1 MSCIFGLGALNVGYT
16 SEDANI
22 LVQAL
27 PYIQRYYGKVM
38 VIKYG
43 GNAMVDEELKRSVCR
58 DIVLMHYVGM
68 KPILVHGGGPEISA
82 LMHKIGKEP
91 EFVNGLRVTD
101 AETMEIVEMVLAGK
115 TNKGIVSI
123 INNLGARAVGLSG
136 KDANL
141 IVANKAEGTI
151 DLGYVGEVV
160 KINPEI
166 LLDLLDHGYIPVV
179 SSVAIG
185 PNGESFN
192 VNADHIA
199 GELAAAVKAVKLI
212 MMTDVPGIYRDL
224 SDKSSLIQELSVS
237 EARKMIESKQIDK
250 GMIPKVEACITALA
264 ACVERAHIIDGT
276 APHSLLVEIFTD
288 TGIGTMIVP

>member
-1 MSCIFGLGALNVGYT
+1 MNYT
-16 SEDANI
+16 SAEANI

-27 PYIQRYYGKVM
+27 PYIQRYYGKTI

-43 GNAMVDEELKRSVCR
+43 GNAMIDEELKRSVCR
-58 DIVLMHYVGM
+58 DVVLMHFVGM

-82 LMHKIGKEP
+82 LMRRIGKEP
-91 EFVNGLRVTD
+91 EFINGLRVTD

-115 TNKGIVSI
+115 TNKGIVAI
-123 INNLGARAVGLSG
+123 INNIGGKAVGLSG

-141 IVANKAEGTI
+141 IVADKAQTEV
-151 DLGYVGEVV
+151 DLGYVGQVA
-160 KINPEI
+160 KINPGI
-166 LLDLLDHGYIPVV
+166 LVDLLEHGYIPVV

-199 GELAAAVKAVKLI
+199 GEIAAAVGAAKLI
-212 MMTDVPGIYRDL
+212 MMTDVPGIYRDF
-224 SDKSSLIQELSVS
+224 SDKSTLISELTAA
-237 EARKMIESKQIDK
+237 EAQRMIESKQIDK

-264 ACVERAHIIDGT
+264 GSVERAHIIDGT
-276 APHSLLVEIFTD
+276 APHALLVEIFTD